1 VGHTVIT
8 CEAGAYKR
16 SLTRKKQEQTNMKRN
31 LLALAAVGA
40 IAFSGFA
47 VAQGENETG
56 RGDRG
61 GHGGHG
67 HRNMLEHMTETLNLT
82 PDQKAKIQPIL
93 DQAKPQ
99 VIAIHQEAMQKMK
112 AVMDST
118 TSQIR
123 PLLKPEQQQKLDNIR
138 QAHENMRKAAKDL
151 HDAKTK

>member
-1 VGHTVIT
+1 M
-8 CEAGAYKR
+8 
-16 SLTRKKQEQTNMKRN
+16 NMKRN
-31 LLALAAVGA
+31 LLALAAVSA
-40 IAFSGFA
+40 IALSGFA
-47 VAQGENETG
+47 IAQGENETG

-61 GHGGHG
+61 GHGWHGG
-67 HRNMLEHMTETLNLT
+67 HRNMLDHMTETLNLT

-112 AVMDST
+112 AVMDDT
-118 TSQIR
+118 TSKIR
-123 PLLKPEQQQKLDNIR
+123 PLLKPDQQQKLDNIR

>member
-1 VGHTVIT
+1 M
-8 CEAGAYKR
+8 
-16 SLTRKKQEQTNMKRN
+16 NMKRN

-56 RGDRG
+56 HGDRG
-61 GHGGHG
+61 GRGGHGG

-112 AVMDST
+112 AVMDDT
-118 TSQIR
+118 TSKIR
-123 PLLKPEQQQKLDNIR
+123 PLLKPDQQQKLDNIR
-138 QAHENMRKAAKDL
+138 TARENMRKAAKDL

>member
-1 VGHTVIT
+1 
-8 CEAGAYKR
+8 
-16 SLTRKKQEQTNMKRN
+16 MKRN
-31 LLALAAVGA
+31 LLALAAVSA
-40 IAFSGFA
+40 IALSGFA
-47 VAQGENETG
+47 IAQGENETG

-61 GHGGHG
+61 GHGWHGG
-67 HRNMLEHMTETLNLT
+67 HRNMLDHMTETLNLT

-112 AVMDST
+112 AVMDDT
-118 TSQIR
+118 TSKIR
-123 PLLKPEQQQKLDNIR
+123 PLLKPDQQQKLDNIR